1 MRHEYERLLTK
12 YAYNIPGSYE
22 DARGAVQ
29 DAYPGCMQQHKTVD
43 NEKACG
49 VHSVISIA
57 SNRKHK
63 Q

>member
-1 MRHEYERLLTK
+1 MRHEYERLPTT

-22 DARGAVQ
+22 DECDAAQ
-29 DAYPGCMQQHKTVD
+29 DAYPGRMQQHKTVD

-49 VHSVISIA
+49 AHSVISIA